1 MKKMNCLK
9 ILVMLG
15 LVLLLMC
22 LFNTNVNVVYAVDKV
37 NQEYLDNLI
46 NILPDKVELDISEKQ
61 AMQEHIPTSSDRL
74 VGNKKLKDKINLIFA
89 QNNIDIIA
97 LKEQNIEIGA
107 WITEDL
113 KGEISLFVS
122 SPSGDLSSYKTINII
137 YNNSNNHNL
146 EEESKIINRI
156 ENNIP
161 KYYLMIIDKNGN
173 RNLDEFE
180 VVENYYSE
188 ILNDSS
194 IILNVTS
201 RAGDSIPFATG
212 YTGSMQVFKNDL
224 FCGTIRV
231 GNELF
236 LDKIII
242 PENIEDKSEDYIE
255 YSLPIVKK
263 ALSEFK
269 DNEIT
274 LKAGYDDFN
283 DTYKEKLLNS
293 NIDNF
298 YTVCIDG
305 SAMGIVI
312 LEKEKTTETTETEV
326 NIEDSNTNI
335 KIETSTK
342 IVPEDTKL
350 VVESIKE
357 GTIYNTL
364 VKVLEDNTSKF
375 VAFDISL
382 INNNIKVQPNGKVK
396 LSIPIPSGYDTSRL
410 TVYRV
415 DENET
420 KTEYTVK
427 VEDNYATFETDH
439 FSTYV
444 LAEKANIEDNTNE
457 HIKDETPKTGSND
470 IVTIVCSV
478 LSALSVAG
486 IAIVKKF

>member
-1 MKKMNCLK
+1 
-9 ILVMLG
+9 
-15 LVLLLMC
+15 
-22 LFNTNVNVVYAVDKV
+22 
-37 NQEYLDNLI
+37 
-46 NILPDKVELDISEKQ
+46 
-61 AMQEHIPTSSDRL
+61 
-74 VGNKKLKDKINLIFA
+74 
-89 QNNIDIIA
+89 
-97 LKEQNIEIGA
+97 
-107 WITEDL
+107 
-113 KGEISLFVS
+113 
-122 SPSGDLSSYKTINII
+122 
-137 YNNSNNHNL
+137 
-146 EEESKIINRI
+146 
-156 ENNIP
+156 
-161 KYYLMIIDKNGN
+161 
-173 RNLDEFE
+173 
-180 VVENYYSE
+180 
-188 ILNDSS
+188 
-194 IILNVTS
+194 
-201 RAGDSIPFATG
+201 
-212 YTGSMQVFKNDL
+212 MQVFKNDL
-224 FCGTIRV
+224 FCGIIRV

-357 GTIYNTL
+357 GTIHNTL